1 MSTED
6 DDTANQKSL
15 ILKIASKNH
24 KLRIDSNI
32 RNAFLCEIYM
42 YDEVSFFPLKCTG
55 GRSYVDKYFILFF
68 RFYPISMTFNFQKV

>member
-1 MSTED
+1 MSTDD

-55 GRSYVDKYFILFF
+55 VADHMLINISFFFSGFILF
-68 RFYPISMTFNFQKV
+68 Q